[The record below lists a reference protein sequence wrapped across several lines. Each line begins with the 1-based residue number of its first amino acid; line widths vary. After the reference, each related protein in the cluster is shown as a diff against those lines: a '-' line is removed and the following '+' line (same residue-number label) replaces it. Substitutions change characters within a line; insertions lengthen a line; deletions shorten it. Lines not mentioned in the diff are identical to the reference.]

1 MRQLRFQIRT
11 FKGFP
16 CLIRNLVSHSNTR
29 HTRQYWM
36 TIFDGLSHVVFK
48 TIALRCTRIHQ
59 YSTLRL
65 ATDIAVFK
73 YICGTIATGVFGRG
87 NNAFGASCRLKQSLF
102 RTVYSVPQVS
112 QLCSNLQVS
121 MHAPSYALSLSVKTS
136 MFPPTSNHTTR
147 RKPRI
152 QCPTLVFMYQTY
164 IQKEWPRY
172 SISSKTTLS

>member
-1 MRQLRFQIRT
+1 MTVECSMRQLRFQIRT

-102 RTVYSVPQVS
+102 GQCTRSPKFRSFVQICVCSIESGPCERVDVFHVSGRFWSTSACGEKRTPARPAWTSF
-112 QLCSNLQVS
+112 
-121 MHAPSYALSLSVKTS
+121 PS
-136 MFPPTSNHTTR
+136 
-147 RKPRI
+147 
-152 QCPTLVFMYQTY
+152 
-164 IQKEWPRY
+164 
-172 SISSKTTLS
+172 